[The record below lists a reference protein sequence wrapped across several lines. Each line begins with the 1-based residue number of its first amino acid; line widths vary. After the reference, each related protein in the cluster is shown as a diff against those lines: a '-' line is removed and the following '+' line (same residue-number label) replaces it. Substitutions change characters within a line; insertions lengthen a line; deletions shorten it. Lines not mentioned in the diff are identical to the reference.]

1 MTGNVTGNSVLT
13 NCTPRPIK
21 RLCFIGETSNKRERK
36 QARVW
41 PIHSPQRSFGANT
54 PLTIDAEAENRRNS
68 VYTLCHISILV
79 MLSFAKLRSTV
90 FPD

>member
-1 MTGNVTGNSVLT
+1 VPL
-13 NCTPRPIK
+13 PPIK
-21 RLCFIGETSNKRERK
+21 RLGFIGKPSNKRERK

-79 MLSFAKLRSTV
+79 MLSFCQAQIHGISRLNGFFLV
-90 FPD
+90 I